1 MRRNLNLLFSS
12 STNSAAEND
21 ILTGV
26 PLRDILPN
34 KSELDVISDPLYCSG
49 TVSLPGDIV
58 DPLIISNITRLNH
71 FLVNQRYDFYGGII
85 QSPYIRD
92 LQRELDQTPAKL
104 LSDKLNFIYFR
115 ETLNLK
121 TRVNEWYMQNLGVPG
136 PANFLQEYEE
146 KCYSN
151 YVRVM
156 EIPTPLEEWNL
167 TFLFTITTI
176 GIILLFFLFLGMR
189 RKKNCKKCEKGMLE
203 GAKSI
208 GAGAATIASAGAAVG
223 IGNVF
228 SSLIHSVARNPSLA
242 KQSFGYAILGF
253 ALTEAIALFAPM
265 MAFLILFVF

>member
-1 MRRNLNLLFSS
+1 MRRNLLFST
-12 STNSAAEND
+12 STKSAAEND

-34 KSELDVISDPLYCSG
+34 KSEVDVISDPLYCSG

-92 LQRELDQTPAKL
+92 LQRELDQTPAEL
-104 LSDKLNFIYFR
+104 LSDKLNFLYFR

-176 GIILLFFLFLGMR
+176 GIILFFLFLGMR
-189 RKKNCKKCEKGMLE
+189 RKKNCNKCEKGMLE

-208 GAGAATIASAGAAVG
+208 GAGAATIASAGAAIG